1 MGGCKKDEPG
11 IVDPGTGGGGGGGG
25 TVTDSVRL
33 VALDAFHAF
42 TATLDY
48 TNPAVYTTI
57 LQYFRSHPET
67 YEASDTSDS
76 RSLWARFKDG
86 RLFIVS
92 DGTGAP
98 DSLSAMGAA
107 PHSPSSLRSPFANL
121 PSNPRARLLNALG
134 AAFEPING
142 EGGGR
147 NGEHSEQLVL
157 RSRLYSSSW
166 YCFR

>member
-1 MGGCKKDEPG
+1 MNSSRAFSRLSFAVVCLMMLAMVLMGGCKKDEPG

-86 RLFIVS
+86 RLF
-92 DGTGAP
+92 
-98 DSLSAMGAA
+98 
-107 PHSPSSLRSPFANL
+107 
-121 PSNPRARLLNALG
+121 
-134 AAFEPING
+134 
-142 EGGGR
+142 
-147 NGEHSEQLVL
+147 
-157 RSRLYSSSW
+157 
-166 YCFR
+166 